1 MTAIGSAANTAAT
14 KSLEHLGENQM
25 TLDEMTMTDLAAMF
39 AMMGL
44 LAAGTNYGEATVH
57 LAYQYADLLIEQK
70 KEREEQQD
78 VRD

>member
-44 LAAGTNYGEATVH
+44 LARKHEGGEAVVA
-57 LAYQYADLLIEQK
+57 LAYAYADEFIEHKQ
-70 KEREEQQD
+70 EREEYANG
-78 VRD
+78 RD